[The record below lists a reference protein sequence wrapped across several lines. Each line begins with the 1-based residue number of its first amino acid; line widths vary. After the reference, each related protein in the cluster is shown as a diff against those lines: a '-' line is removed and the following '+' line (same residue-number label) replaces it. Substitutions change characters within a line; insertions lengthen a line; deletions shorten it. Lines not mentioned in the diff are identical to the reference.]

1 MKLHQTFRRFVQSE
15 QFGGVLL
22 LACTIVSLVLANSP
36 FCGSLARMLWHVKL
50 GPLSI
55 EHWIN
60 DALMAVFFLMIGLE
74 LERGCTWAS
83 CRRCETRCCRHS
95 RPSAAWPLRH

>member
-1 MKLHQTFRRFVQSE
+1 MFISETLRRFTRSE

-22 LACTIVSLVLANSP
+22 IGCTVVSLALANSP
-36 FCGSLARMLWHVKL
+36 VSDAWIALWHLKL

-55 EHWIN
+55 EHWVN

-74 LERGCTWAS
+74 LERGIYVGALS
-83 CRRCETRCCRHS
+83 E
-95 RPSAAWPLRH
+95 

>member
-1 MKLHQTFRRFVQSE
+1 M
-15 QFGGVLL
+15 
-22 LACTIVSLVLANSP
+22 
-36 FCGSLARMLWHVKL
+36 KL

-74 LERGCTWAS
+74 LERELYVGELSKCAM
-83 CRRCETRCCRHS
+83 RCCRLS
-95 RPSAAWPLRH
+95 RPSAAWPLRR